1 MLRLYGRP
9 AMAGPAELDE
19 WDILRRGTQWTA
31 LAPIEARIVSVLLER
46 AGRVVRRRDLA
57 GAWPHGCPGERA
69 VDGRL
74 TTLRAR
80 IAPLGLEIRTV
91 RARGFVL
98 DVAPVLDTV
107 TAIART
113 DIAGI

>member
-1 MLRLYGRP
+1 
-9 AMAGPAELDE
+9 MAGPVQLDE
-19 WDILRRGTQWTA
+19 WDILRRGTQWAA

-46 AGRVVRRRDLA
+46 RGRVVRRRDLA
-57 GAWPHGCPGERA
+57 VAWPNGCPGDRA

-98 DVAPVLDTV
+98 DVAPGLDTL
-107 TAIART
+107 TSNF
-113 DIAGI
+113 

>member
-1 MLRLYGRP
+1 
-9 AMAGPAELDE
+9 MAGTVQLDE
-19 WDILRRGTQWTA
+19 RDILRRGTQWTA
-31 LAPIEARIVSVLLER
+31 LAPIEARMVSVFLER

-57 GAWPHGCPGERA
+57 GAWPNGCPSERA

-98 DVAPVLDTV
+98 DVATEPGAV
-107 TAIART
+107 TAT
-113 DIAGI
+113 P

>member
-1 MLRLYGRP
+1 
-9 AMAGPAELDE
+9 MAGPAELDE

-98 DVAPVLDTV
+98 DVAPELDTV

-113 DIAGI
+113 EIAGI

>member
-1 MLRLYGRP
+1 MRRIYRRRP
-9 AMAGPAELDE
+9 MAGPAQLDE
-19 WDILRRGTQWTA
+19 WDILRRGARWTA
-31 LAPIEARIVSVLLER
+31 LAPIEARIVAVLLER
-46 AGRVVRRRDLA
+46 EGRVVRRRDLA
-57 GAWPHGCPGERA
+57 IAWPNGCPADRA

-98 DVAPVLDTV
+98 EVLPELDVASTGGPAT
-107 TAIART
+107 R
-113 DIAGI
+113 